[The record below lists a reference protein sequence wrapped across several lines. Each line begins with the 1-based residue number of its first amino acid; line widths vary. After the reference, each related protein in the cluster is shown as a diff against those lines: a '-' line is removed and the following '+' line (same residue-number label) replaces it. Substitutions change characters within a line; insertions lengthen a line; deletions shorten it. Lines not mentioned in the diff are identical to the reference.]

1 MISNKLSRTIG
12 IIVCTPKHTLKVP
25 PFSETVY
32 FFQLAK
38 IAKQN
43 QLEICIFNPKH
54 INWENRTVLAWYLD
68 GTRWKSQIS
77 TLPYVI
83 YDRCYYL
90 STAHFLQYR
99 PHIHRIHQDKTV
111 QFLGRALGGKMQT
124 YNMLQNNSQIKPYLP
139 ESKWYSGPKS
149 FLQMLNKYQKV
160 CIKPNGGSHGIGV
173 VSIEP
178 VEDGYL
184 IRGRTKTN
192 EPFEKNITTKQ
203 SLAEWVHTFIQKT
216 RYLIQPF
223 LSLHTADGL
232 PFDLRILVQK
242 NGQQQWET
250 TGKAIRIGKG
260 KSITSNLHGGGDAM
274 KLEPFLED
282 HFYAEQMVHIQTQI
296 DTIAQLVPPHIES
309 QHGKL
314 VELGLDVGIDRHAHV
329 WIIEVNSKPGR
340 SVFLRTGE
348 IETRKRSM
356 ELPVQYAKALLS
368 QKVGGY

>member
-1 MISNKLSRTIG
+1 MISNKLYRTIG
-12 IIVCTPKHTLKVP
+12 IIVCTQKNTLKVP
-25 PFSETVY
+25 PFSEAVY

-38 IAKQN
+38 IAKKN
-43 QLEICIFNPKH
+43 QLEICIFNPQH
-54 INWENRTVLAWYLD
+54 INWENRTVPAWYLEENK
-68 GTRWKSQIS
+68 WKNQTT
-77 TLPYVI
+77 TLPFVI

-90 STAHFLQYR
+90 STAHFQQYQ
-99 PHIHRIHQDKTV
+99 PHIQRIHQDKTV

-124 YNMLQNNSQIKPYLP
+124 YNMLQTSNEIKPFLP
-139 ESKWYSGPKS
+139 ESKIYAGPNS
-149 FLQMLNKYQKV
+149 FLSMLNKYRKI

-178 VEDGYL
+178 LEDGYL
-184 IRGRTKTN
+184 IRGRTKAN
-192 EPFEKNITTKQ
+192 YPFEKRVLTKRQ
-203 SLAEWVHTFIQKT
+203 LAAWVHSFIQKT

-223 LSLHTADGL
+223 LSLHTAEGS

-242 NGQQQWET
+242 NGRQQWET

-274 KLEPFLED
+274 KLDPFLTNN
-282 HFYAEQMVHIQTQI
+282 FNREQIEQIQTQI
-296 DTIAQLVPPHIES
+296 NKIAQIVPSHIES